1 MQSRASHSGP
11 PPVQMTICSAPAL
24 QGYIYCSISA
34 TYIPKPAAT
43 NFTQIKALEPV
54 ELHLG
59 LNPMKRTDSF
69 EHLGLTWT
77 AGKLC
82 PEVSCKIKAPTG
94 TAYGLMGSGLH
105 GQNGIDPSS
114 SLHLRGHPQLST
126 ITLNCYLAVSGW
138 VGQTENPKEQLT
150 FA

>member
-11 PPVQMTICSAPAL
+11 PPVQMTFCSASAL

-43 NFTQIKALEPV
+43 TFTQIKALEPV

-59 LNPMKRTDSF
+59 LNPMKRTGSF
-69 EHLGLTWT
+69 EHLGLTWI

-82 PEVSCKIKAPTG
+82 LEVGCKIKAVAG
-94 TAYGLMGSGLH
+94 TA
-105 GQNGIDPSS
+105 
-114 SLHLRGHPQLST
+114 
-126 ITLNCYLAVSGW
+126 
-138 VGQTENPKEQLT
+138 
-150 FA
+150 